1 MNNRQLEYFITIVNE
16 GNIANAARALY
27 ISDSA
32 LSQLIKK
39 LEEEVGA
46 RLFIRTRNAMQLS
59 FAGRKLYE
67 YALATVQGYRQLIH
81 TFKDSADICSGD
93 LILSLSVKRAISL
106 LPILLPPYI
115 KRYPNVQIKT
125 IADMFTV
132 DERERCLLEGK
143 YDFIINSYH
152 NPNQYHSSDMEYIQI
167 GTERVILF
175 LGKETKLAQKL
186 VKDGQP
192 PAFVRLEDIA
202 DEGFL
207 LPSPAYGG
215 RYMVDSMFAQ
225 INRKPRILAQVSPV
239 CVSKSMVETG
249 HFCTLS
255 AEIYKDGSALT
266 AKSENCYTIPV
277 WLTPEMEPY
286 GSRPI
291 YLIYKKSMSLV
302 SFQQSFIQMAVDLL
316 SETNSLN

>member
-67 YALATVQGYRQLIH
+67 YALSTVQGYRQLIH

-132 DERERCLLEGK
+132 DERE
-143 YDFIINSYH
+143 
-152 NPNQYHSSDMEYIQI
+152 
-167 GTERVILF
+167 
-175 LGKETKLAQKL
+175 
-186 VKDGQP
+186 
-192 PAFVRLEDIA
+192 
-202 DEGFL
+202 
-207 LPSPAYGG
+207 
-215 RYMVDSMFAQ
+215 SM
-225 INRKPRILAQVSPV
+225 
-239 CVSKSMVETG
+239 
-249 HFCTLS
+249 TLS
-255 AEIYKDGSALT
+255 SIPITTPISTT
-266 AKSENCYTIPV
+266 AAIWSI
-277 WLTPEMEPY
+277 
-286 GSRPI
+286 SR
-291 YLIYKKSMSLV
+291 LGLNV
-302 SFQQSFIQMAVDLL
+302 SFSS
-316 SETNSLN
+316 SERRLN